1 MATIPNEIALGKD
14 CTITFDEAEV
24 SGIVDVSINCSADSI
39 DTSTRDDGGFSADLP
54 GKKSVSIS
62 INMRSYKTGAKAESQ
77 KPVYDAWLSQTP
89 TGVEVT
95 VGGGFMTFSGLFVV
109 ESLDETQNL
118 DGSVDIAVSLKNYGA
133 LTPTGGGTGGGTGG
147 T

>member
-14 CTITFDEAEV
+14 CTIKFDDAAV

-62 INMRSYKTGAKAESQ
+62 INMRNYKTGSKAESQ
-77 KPVYDAWLSQTP
+77 APVYEAWLSQTP
-89 TGVEVT
+89 TGVYVE
-95 VGGGFMTFSGLFVV
+95 VGGGLLTCYGLFVV

-118 DGSVDIAVSLKNYGA
+118 DGSVDVAVSLKNYGA
-133 LTPTGGGTGGGTGG
+133 ITKTKPDGGGS
-147 T
+147 